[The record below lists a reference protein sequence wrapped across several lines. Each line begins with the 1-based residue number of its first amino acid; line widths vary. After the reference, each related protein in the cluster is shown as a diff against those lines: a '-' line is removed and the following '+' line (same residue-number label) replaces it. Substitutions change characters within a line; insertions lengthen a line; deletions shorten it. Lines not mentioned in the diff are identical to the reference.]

1 MARPVG
7 RVVTDVARPHLRC
20 AAGAGGR
27 GDDPAAPPAEVD
39 VDLDREWRT
48 ELGRGRQGLVAVGMV
63 VVGLALGFL
72 ARPSTWSGV
81 DATNRQAGFALGVL
95 LVLAGLGFLLYDARQ
110 AVVVDPVAREV
121 RVENRSRFRSSV
133 RSVPFDDID
142 RTSVSTLAGRTGGT
156 PAYVVVLHLRSG
168 EQVPVFAG
176 VYPGAFSR
184 SATEERARRIDAH
197 RRSP

>member
-1 MARPVG
+1 M
-7 RVVTDVARPHLRC
+7 
-20 AAGAGGR
+20 
-27 GDDPAAPPAEVD
+27 
-39 VDLDREWRT
+39 DLDHEWRT
-48 ELGRGRQGLVAVGMV
+48 ELGRGRQGVAAAALVLVGA
-63 VVGLALGFL
+63 ALCVL
-72 ARPSTWSGV
+72 ARPSTWIAA
-81 DATNRQAGFALGVL
+81 DAANRQAAFALGVL
-95 LVLAGLGFLLYDARQ
+95 LALGGIASVVFGTRQ